1 MSRVKEIG
9 SEPEGIRMKLV
20 PNVVKME
27 EMIQAM
33 TLDSRQGRDGWRSL
47 YISQTKV

>member
-1 MSRVKEIG
+1 MNRVKEIG

-20 PNVVKME
+20 PNVVKIE
-27 EMIQAM
+27 ETILAM
-33 TLDSRQGRDGWRSL
+33 TLDSRRGRDGWRSS

>member
-1 MSRVKEIG
+1 
-9 SEPEGIRMKLV
+9 MKLV

-27 EMIQAM
+27 ENMKAT

-47 YISQTKV
+47 YISQIKV